1 MTVSRFQVVNY
12 LPSSARQVTNQRET
26 EGIGMAF
33 WNRNK
38 PVKCTPQGYVGHMR
52 HISFL
57 AGTPPDDNVIV
68 HCGAL
73 IERILLDM
81 KAKKAS
87 SMTFNE
93 YVHIIHQ
100 SEYLQLSLLV
110 NTIIPKVVAAYPY
123 VDSGFRW
130 DIEVKEIYQWPEG
143 YQGLIC
149 GVCRGVRVCLFDC
162 FFFKNA
168 GRYCSGVTTS
178 FALIAIAYSIVS
190 FEHDNKILSN
200 DFCGFMPASVNEG
213 GGMDE
218 IHFASHVMDVRQF
231 SYEGI
236 EMVAYDI
243 PIARPDEKEPLA
255 ITVYSYAAVEERR
268 FAIGDRIKGYAWL
281 FGWAKMS

>member
-1 MTVSRFQVVNY
+1 MLSHTLISSHLIDLLVEAVLYCQIRTTTKTIEEPKTCRSTKTFLIIAQVSAVDSVYIVTVSRFQVVNY

-178 FALIAIAYSIVS
+178 FALIAIAYS
-190 FEHDNKILSN
+190 ELATIL
-200 DFCGFMPASVNEG
+200 
-213 GGMDE
+213 
-218 IHFASHVMDVRQF
+218 IH
-231 SYEGI
+231 I
-236 EMVAYDI
+236 
-243 PIARPDEKEPLA
+243 
-255 ITVYSYAAVEERR
+255 
-268 FAIGDRIKGYAWL
+268 
-281 FGWAKMS
+281 